1 MLPLE
6 PQSLSYE
13 WGDIRSISIPKA
25 RLKSLDQSWPS
36 YFRPEL
42 NSLNRM
48 IQIMQKT
55 DVRPMLDSFM
65 AVAQCFNFNQLQ
77 RDPNPWS
84 RSMIKTILRR
94 GIRTGASRQTC
105 SPTRS
110 SKPRTDFSRARIFPA
125 KATRFRPLP
134 TTGSEVNNCEK

>member
-1 MLPLE
+1 MGRYL
-6 PQSLSYE
+6 
-13 WGDIRSISIPKA
+13 INFNPKA
-25 RLKSLDQSWPS
+25 RLKTLDQSWPS
-36 YFRPEL
+36 FFRPEL

-48 IQIMQKT
+48 IQIMQKM
-55 DVRPMLDSFM
+55 DVLPMLVSLM

-84 RSMIKTILRR
+84 RSVTKMILRG

-125 KATRFRPLP
+125 SLTRCRPPP